1 MPAARFALL
10 LPSFVALLSNQL
22 GRLAFTL
29 SRFPFRVRLSRAC
42 RRALDPFVVS
52 RLPLLIR
59 RLPFVVR
66 LSNPF
71 AVNWALF
78 LARCLPFVVSRA
90 LFLAHCLPLVV
101 SLAAVG
107 RQPALSLSKGIPL
120 SAHLETFAKLPRP
133 SKVRRLLLPLPL
145 ETFAK
150 LPRSSNVRLFLL
162 PLPLG
167 EGWGE
172 GLPGNHPGVTQRSH
186 LAPPAPQTPP
196 QCAPPRLKSFLEKT
210 LNAHETAYSAPQ
222 TPRPAAPPSVPAAP
236 LAKALLALPLIA
248 ALLAACDPAPSRE
261 LHVFAAASLR
271 QAIAD
276 AADAFQAA
284 NPGVRVVGSF
294 AGSQV
299 LRLQVES
306 GARADLFVSANPDH
320 LDALQ
325 RAGLLRTAPAVVAAN
340 QLVLAVPAGNPAQ
353 VTSLHD
359 LTQPNRRVVM
369 AGESVPAGAYAR
381 RMLALHAAA
390 SGQPGF
396 ADAVLRR
403 VISFE
408 TNVRQVAAKLELGE
422 ADAGFV
428 YRTDVLAS
436 DGRLH
441 VVETSPQVRVVAR
454 YPAAVLRD
462 APNPELAR
470 RFLVFLR
477 SPEAQAILASR
488 GFGPAA

>member
-1 MPAARFALL
+1 MPVACFALL
-10 LPSFVALLSNQL
+10 PLIVRCLPFPMRPL
-22 GRLAFTL
+22 
-29 SRFPFRVRLSRAC
+29 RFLVRLSRTC
-42 RRALDPFVVS
+42 RRALDPFVAARSPFPV
-52 RLPLLIR
+52 RC
-59 RLPFVVR
+59 LPFAVS

-71 AVNWALF
+71 AL
-78 LARCLPFVVSRA
+78 SR
-90 LFLAHCLPLVV
+90 
-101 SLAAVG
+101 AAVG
-107 RQPALSLSKGIPL
+107 RQPALSLPKG
-120 SAHLETFAKLPRP
+120 
-133 SKVRRLLLPLPL
+133 
-145 ETFAK
+145 
-150 LPRSSNVRLFLL
+150 RSRTTN
-162 PLPLG
+162 PP
-167 EGWGE
+167 
-172 GLPGNHPGVTQRSH
+172 H
-186 LAPPAPQTPP
+186 LAPATRAQPARPRIPVIPAPTGLQASPGRSQTQPKSAPP
-196 QCAPPRLKSFLEKT
+196 RPPSYPRRRVSVRPTRSPQTQPKSAPPRLKSFLEKT

-284 NPGVRVVGSF
+284 NPGVRVVGSY

-306 GARADLFVSANPDH
+306 GARADLFVSANPGH

-325 RAGLLRTAPAVVAAN
+325 RAGLLREPSTVVAAN
-340 QLVLAVPAGNPAQ
+340 QLILAVPAGNPAQ
-353 VTSLHD
+353 VTGLHD

-441 VVETSPQVRVVAR
+441 VVETPPQVLVTAR

-470 RFLVFLR
+470 RFLAFLR
-477 SPEAQAILASR
+477 SPEAQAILARR

>member
-1 MPAARFALL
+1 MPAARFALFLPML
-10 LPSFVALLSNQL
+10 LPF
-22 GRLAFTL
+22 LA
-29 SRFPFRVRLSRAC
+29 RFPFVTRPLRFLVHLSGPC
-42 RRALDPFVVS
+42 RRALDPFLVS

-59 RLPFVVR
+59 RLPFAVS
-66 LSNPF
+66 LSN
-71 AVNWALF
+71 
-78 LARCLPFVVSRA
+78 PFVVSRA
-90 LFLAHCLPLVV
+90 
-101 SLAAVG
+101 AVG
-107 RQPALSLSKGIPL
+107 GGPSRTTNPPAPAI
-120 SAHLETFAKLPRP
+120 R
-133 SKVRRLLLPLPL
+133 
-145 ETFAK
+145 
-150 LPRSSNVRLFLL
+150 
-162 PLPLG
+162 
-167 EGWGE
+167 
-172 GLPGNHPGVTQRSH
+172 
-186 LAPPAPQTPP
+186 APPRHPSYPRRRVSARPTRAPQTPP
-196 QCAPPRLKSFLEKT
+196 KCAPPRLKSFLEKT

-222 TPRPAAPPSVPAAP
+222 TPRPAARASRPV
-236 LAKALLALPLIA
+236 KALLALPLIA
-248 ALLAACDPAPSRE
+248 VLLAACDPAPSRE

-271 QAIAD
+271 QAVAD

-284 NPGVRVVGSF
+284 NPGVRVVGSY

-306 GARADLFVSANPDH
+306 GARADLFVSANPGH

-325 RAGLLRTAPAVVAAN
+325 RGGLLREPSTVVAAN

-353 VTSLHD
+353 VTGLQD

-441 VVETSPQVRVVAR
+441 VVETPPQVQVVAR

-470 RFLVFLR
+470 RFLAFLR
-477 SPEAQAILASR
+477 SPEAQAILARR